1 MGGSPVAG
9 CNPVWLAQSRLR
21 RRRFDDC
28 IELCTQ
34 VLEER
39 PLDQAAWYLKARA
52 LTLKNWVDDTEIEEQ
67 VGAHVRTR
75 WGACNA
81 LALALHACMD
91 GACSLAR
98 TGALAATLAL
108 RAEMN
113 TS

>member
-67 VGAHVRTR
+67 VGARAMLLRSHCMRA
-75 WGACNA
+75 WKGHA
-81 LALALHACMD
+81 ALHARVHWQPHWHCEQ
-91 GACSLAR
+91 R
-98 TGALAATLAL
+98 
-108 RAEMN
+108 
-113 TS
+113 